1 MAGPG
6 PKNDRQAGTSPPAP
20 LPEVYVWD
28 PLVRIFHWALV
39 AAFTIAFATGDELP
53 RLHEMT
59 GYTIFGLVAL
69 RVLWGF
75 IGTRHARFS
84 DFVVGPR
91 AVIGY
96 LRDVAGFRAKRHV
109 GHNPAGGAMIL
120 LLLVTLMMTAA
131 TGLLTDSL
139 PKGGLRHAIEEVHEF
154 FANGMLALV
163 VVHVAGVIASSLVH
177 GENLVRAMFTGRK
190 RA

>member
-1 MAGPG
+1 MAGAAPRM
-6 PKNDRQAGTSPPAP
+6 DRWAGTSPPTGSP
-20 LPEVYVWD
+20 DIKVWD
-28 PLVRIFHWALV
+28 PLVRIFHWTLA

-53 RLHEMT
+53 RLHEMA
-59 GYTIFGLVAL
+59 GYTILGLVTL
-69 RVLWGF
+69 RVFWGL

-91 AVIGY
+91 AVIAY
-96 LRDVAGFRAKRHV
+96 LRDVASFRAKRHV

-120 LLLVTLMMTAA
+120 LLLAVLVVTAA

-139 PKGGLRHAIEEVHEF
+139 PKGGLRHAAEETHEF

-177 GENLVRAMFTGRK
+177 GENLVRAMITGRK